1 MEEKIKK
8 TVKIRYIVLLIL
20 AFIFIM
26 AFNYA
31 KDTAT
36 TNEITYNDFINL
48 LEKNQISKVVIT
60 NENLIIT
67 PSENNEE
74 YKGKTLYTA
83 NINDENLVSQLRKAN
98 VNFEGKNPKNNTI
111 QNIVFSWIFP
121 LAIIFFIWEFIK
133 VKNKNKYLL
142 AKIKELTE
150 KKDN

>member
-20 AFIFIM
+20 AVIFLM

-83 NINDENLVSQLRKAN
+83 NINDENLASQLRKAN

-121 LAIIFFIWEFIK
+121 LAIIFFIWKFIK
-133 VKNKNKYLL
+133 VKNENKYLL

-150 KKDN
+150 KKDK